1 MYTVADRDELYQAT
15 IQQVLE
21 LCEKVKQRRIIGLNE
36 SLLVDLLRAGFKC
49 PAFNER
55 QKFCLIAAAEMPAFS
70 PIVHRNHFEFWPF
83 DCLAKGN
90 SASEYDV
97 MVFTPCF
104 HISVITSIS

>member
-1 MYTVADRDELYQAT
+1 MYTVVDRDELYQAA
-15 IQQVLE
+15 IQQILE
-21 LCEKVKQRRIIGLNE
+21 LSKKVKQRRIIGLNE
-36 SLLVDLLRAGFKC
+36 SLLVDLLRAGVKC

-83 DCLAKGN
+83 DCLAKSN

-97 MVFTPCF
+97 MVFTSRF
-104 HISVITSIS
+104 HTSVMSIS